1 MVNILLILLILINS
15 NFIRFRKSDNLKSL
29 DSINNWI
36 SSKVLIRKLKSK
48 YNGLFNFCSI
58 KVTIIQILKIL
69 LSNCI
74 FCLYK

>member
-36 SSKVLIRKLKSK
+36 SSKVTNKE
-48 YNGLFNFCSI
+48 I
-58 KVTIIQILKIL
+58 KKQI
-69 LSNCI
+69 
-74 FCLYK
+74 

>member
-36 SSKVLIRKLKSK
+36 SSKVTNKE
-48 YNGLFNFCSI
+48 I
-58 KVTIIQILKIL
+58 KTQI
-69 LSNCI
+69 
-74 FCLYK
+74 